1 MVKAPNPYVPR
12 HIYVI
17 STSRPIVHL
26 ETESVGLDGIIGL
39 LPGCW
44 PSNLTE
50 CPSSSA
56 GLATLDEG
64 FAFDGAASSSSCGT
78 LDDDPVVA
86 AALFSDVRNSE
97 DPQYKSQCVATINIA
112 GWTSEFLHSEDLGNG
127 FQATLF
133 FSAGVVGLSPGCFP
147 FLDTMTSPE
156 PYRDSTA
163 ASCAANDTA
172 AATCS
177 AEPTAVRLVP
187 DSMDGAGEG
196 LDLERTPPATSTP
209 NDDATGDSFTA
220 AQPTCLPYLLGSGVG
235 DFEVRGDVVI
245 SSRMPRLALFQA
257 RAVRSCWFVCAFVA
271 SIVRPTVRSFGRSA
285 VRSV

>member
-147 FLDTMTSPE
+147 FLDTTTSPE

-235 DFEVRGDVVI
+235 DVEVRGDVVI
-245 SSRMPRLALFQA
+245 SSRTPVPACSRQ
-257 RAVRSCWFVCAFVA
+257 AVRFCWFGRSA
-271 SIVRPTVRSFGRSA
+271 VRPFGRSA